1 MVNTVL
7 DDAVLVPGAVR
18 LRPDDHFMVLM
29 DTDTSPMT
37 IGALLLFDIAAEQ
50 RGRFADT
57 ISDHFIARLN
67 HTALPV
73 RLVQSPDGYDSD
85 VWADIGE
92 DQAAQHVMVVEQE
105 AEWSVE
111 QLYTW
116 ASQRSL
122 ERLDLAAAAFCI
134 DIIPSVA
141 NGQAAIYIR
150 MHHSVADGVGFQT
163 VLCLLSDQS
172 HPFGGA
178 RPAAVLPDNEQWR
191 RLAEARFVTLEAKSL
206 AHRASQQ
213 TALSE
218 LKALKSDPTS
228 ARARTP
234 ALAVDLTSQARRSY
248 ATISLPLARIK
259 AVAAKLNGT
268 VNDIFITMASGA
280 IRQLLIE
287 REALPET
294 PIVANSARSYRR
306 PEHGFFGNRIV
317 ALHPHLATHL
327 PDPLE
332 RLQAIQSAMAVEW
345 RRTHFDEAMLD
356 QPERPYGARDRRSK
370 FAERATQGGV
380 ALPGNVSLSNVPG
393 PADVLSFG
401 AFALRANYP
410 VPIIGNGRVLNITSR
425 RNAERLD
432 IGIMGLPSLIP
443 DANKMC
449 DLLLVSLDELEQL

>member
-1 MVNTVL
+1 MTETIT
-7 DDAVLVPGAVR
+7 DSASLVPGALR

-37 IGALLLFDIAAEQ
+37 IGALLLFDIEPEQ
-50 RGRFADT
+50 QAQFGDT
-57 ISDHFIARLN
+57 MRRHFIARLN
-67 HTALPV
+67 HTVLPV
-73 RLVQSPDGYDSD
+73 RLVPSPDGYDSD
-85 VWADIGE
+85 IWADLGI
-92 DQAAQHVMVVEQE
+92 DDAAKHVMVVEQQT
-105 AEWSVE
+105 EWSVA
-111 QLYTW
+111 QLYAW
-116 ASQRSL
+116 AAQRSL

-141 NGQAAIYIR
+141 NGQAAVYVR

-163 VLCLLSDQS
+163 VLSLLSDQS
-172 HPFGGA
+172 HPFAGS
-178 RPAAVLPDNEQWR
+178 RPAAVLPDDDQWR
-191 RLAEARFVTLEAKSL
+191 RLAEARFVALEAKSI

-234 ALAVDLTSQARRSY
+234 VLAIDSAPQADRSY
-248 ATISLPLARIK
+248 ATISLPLDRIK

-268 VNDIFITMASGA
+268 VNDIFMTMASGA
-280 IRQLLIE
+280 TRQLLIE
-287 REALPET
+287 RDALPET
-294 PIVANSARSYRR
+294 PVVANSARSYRR
-306 PEHGFFGNRIV
+306 PEHGLFGNRIV

-327 PDPLE
+327 LDPME
-332 RLQAIQSAMAVEW
+332 RLRAIQSAMAVEW

-356 QPERPYGARDRRSK
+356 QPERPYGARDRRCK

-401 AFALRANYP
+401 GFAMRANYP

-432 IGIMGLPSLIP
+432 IGIMGLPSLLP
-443 DANKMC
+443 DATKMS
-449 DLLLVSLDELEQL
+449 DLLAVSLAELEQL